1 MSDALES
8 LQISVSP
15 ASDGFDCIVPSFR
28 PDVVKEVDLVEEVGR
43 IVGYENMPET
53 LPHFASAGGDCAK
66 GKFESA
72 LRRLFIA
79 QGMNEAHSHTLGA
92 VSAFDDPELEPYRV
106 KLRSALSSDLSVLR
120 LSLVPGLLI
129 ALASNL
135 RRHETDIRLFELGKT
150 YRTFGSQ
157 KYSEPR
163 RAAGALTGVGIDFFT
178 AKGVIENALTALH
191 VKDVVFTR
199 SALHGCHPGRCAS
212 ISVNGSSI
220 GFVAEIDPDFAK
232 LHLDLPSSASRIAVF
247 EIDADALLQEAAK
260 IGEVIYIAPPKF
272 PAVSRDLS
280 LTYRVETL
288 YGEIEQ
294 TARTAVGEFLE
305 SVSLLSVYTG
315 DKMPEGFKSVA
326 IRLTLRAEN
335 RTLTDADADSV
346 LSNVHEALTNRLG
359 GAVR

>member
-1 MSDALES
+1 
-8 LQISVSP
+8 
-15 ASDGFDCIVPSFR
+15 
-28 PDVVKEVDLVEEVGR
+28 
-43 IVGYENMPET
+43 
-53 LPHFASAGGDCAK
+53 
-66 GKFESA
+66 
-72 LRRLFIA
+72 
-79 QGMNEAHSHTLGA
+79 
-92 VSAFDDPELEPYRV
+92 
-106 KLRSALSSDLSVLR
+106 
-120 LSLVPGLLI
+120 
-129 ALASNL
+129 
-135 RRHETDIRLFELGKT
+135 
-150 YRTFGSQ
+150 
-157 KYSEPR
+157 
-163 RAAGALTGVGIDFFT
+163 
-178 AKGVIENALTALH
+178 
-191 VKDVVFTR
+191 
-199 SALHGCHPGRCAS
+199 
-212 ISVNGSSI
+212 VNGSSI